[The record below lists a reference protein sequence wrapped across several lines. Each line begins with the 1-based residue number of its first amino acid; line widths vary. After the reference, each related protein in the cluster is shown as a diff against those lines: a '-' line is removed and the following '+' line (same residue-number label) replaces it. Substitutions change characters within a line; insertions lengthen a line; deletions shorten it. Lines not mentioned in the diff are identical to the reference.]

1 MRAFSRTW
9 FLAFFA
15 MIQDPSLVDLAR
27 LEAFPNAFTRNR
39 KLNFLST
46 LLTIID
52 VGRESTSLKLGR
64 LCKHF
69 GIKGGAV
76 MAVSQ
81 QAFSKARAKISEA
94 PIRAIF
100 ERQIEA
106 EYQGKMGRMPI
117 RSEGGWSYLAIDGTK
132 ISLPN
137 LPHLR
142 ERFFCTGADASSPTA
157 LGSCLLDISNRRV
170 IDAVLLER
178 LDERACAVEHL
189 EKYRQLRPGDEK
201 SMFLLDRGYTSLDLF
216 RRFMALGYY
225 YLMRCKAKFNTD
237 IDALPVGCDEVVTIK
252 GTPVRVLKVTLSTGE
267 VETLVTNDFDRDDAE
282 FMDLYAMRWDLEGA
296 YAMLKTRLQL
306 ENFTGKTENSIRQD
320 FWATILAATMI
331 LVLEDDVDEAIRKE
345 REGKD
350 NKWEY
355 QMNVNKF
362 VGIMKDDLIHA
373 FTARSKLMLVHRMN
387 KIVRRAKRFVCP
399 VKPGRKVERAK
410 NKRKVPYHHNR
421 KSNC

>member
-1 MRAFSRTW
+1 MRTFSRCW

-15 MIQDPSLVDLAR
+15 MVQDPSLVDIGR

-69 GIKGGAV
+69 GIKGDAV

-94 PIRAIF
+94 PIRVIF
-100 ERQIEA
+100 ERQIEN
-106 EYQGKMGRMPI
+106 EYQGKMSRLPL
-117 RSEGGWSYLAIDGTK
+117 RSGDGWSYLAIDGTK

-137 LPHLR
+137 LPQLR
-142 ERFFCTGADASSPTA
+142 ERFFSTGAGASSPTA
-157 LGSCLLDISNRRV
+157 LGSCLLDIGNRRI
-170 IDAVLLER
+170 IDAMLLER
-178 LDERACAVEHL
+178 LDERACAADHL
-189 EKYRQLRPGDEK
+189 KRYAQLRPGDEK
-201 SMFLLDRGYTSLDLF
+201 SMFLLDRGYPSLELF
-216 RRFMALGYY
+216 RHFMALGYY
-225 YLMRCKAKFNTD
+225 YLMRCRAKFNVA
-237 IDALPVGCDEVVTIK
+237 IDALPAGCDEVITIK
-252 GTPVRVLKVTLSTGE
+252 GTPVRVLKVVLSTGE
-267 VETLVTNDFDRDDAE
+267 VETLVTNDFERDGAE
-282 FMDLYAMRWDLEGA
+282 FMDLYSMRWDIEGA
-296 YAMLKTRLQL
+296 YAMLKTRIQL

-331 LVLEDDVDEAIRKE
+331 LVLEEDVDEAIRKE

-387 KIVRRAKRFVCP
+387 KIVRRARRFVCP

-410 NKRKVPYHHNR
+410 NKRKVAYHHNR